1 MTQYLDLPGG
11 RIAYDVTGDGPLVV
25 LLPGMGD
32 VRAVY
37 RRLAPELTAA
47 GYRVAT
53 ADLRGHGESSAEWDA
68 YDNAASGRD
77 LAALIRH
84 LGGPAAV
91 VGHSFSGGTA
101 VWLAAEEPELV
112 DGLVL
117 LEAFTRPVSMNPL
130 MRALARV
137 VLSNTALWAMYYKS
151 LHKGPK
157 PADFADHL
165 KAVKAGT
172 RGRMRAVA
180 AIGLDDKKSLAGR
193 LARVTAPALIV
204 MGGKSPD
211 FKDPRAEAAT
221 IAAELGGQS
230 RTLVI
235 EGAGHYPH
243 AEFPAETTAAVLEFL
258 AARRTET
265 A

>member
-1 MTQYLDLPGG
+1 MTQHLELPGG

-37 RRLAPELTAA
+37 RRLAPELAAA
-47 GYRVAT
+47 GYRIAT
-53 ADLRGHGESSAEWDA
+53 ADLRGHGESSADWDA
-68 YDNAASGRD
+68 YDNAAAGRD

-84 LGGPAAV
+84 LGGPATV

-101 VWLAAEEPELV
+101 VWLAAEHPELV
-112 DGLVL
+112 DGVVL
-117 LEAFTRPVSMNPL
+117 LEAFTRPVAMNPL
-130 MRALARV
+130 TRGLARV
-137 VLSNTALWAMYYKS
+137 ILSSTALWAMYYRS

-165 KAVKAGT
+165 KAVRAGT
-172 RGRMRAVA
+172 RGRMRAVT
-180 AIGLDDKKSLAGR
+180 AIGLNDKASLAGR
-193 LARVTAPALIV
+193 LSRVTAPALIV
-204 MGGKSPD
+204 MGGESPD

-221 IAAELGGQS
+221 IAGELGGDS

-243 AEFPAETTAAVLEFL
+243 TEFPAETAAAVLDFL
-258 AARRTET
+258 AGRRAE
-265 A
+265 AA